1 MTSIDKEKIKK
12 DGIKLIEE
20 FTQTLKDIPETEETH
35 YVVDLKNVTRKDEE
49 PEGGNFSEKMQK
61 LAPKWEDGY
70 VIAERGA

>member
-20 FTQTLKDIPETEETH
+20 FTSTLKDIPETEETH
-35 YVVDLKNVTRKDEE
+35 YVINLKNVTREDGES
-49 PEGGNFSEKMQK
+49 EGGAFDEKLQK

-70 VIAERGA
+70 VIAERGS